1 MSTLIAHI
9 TVVEGGEAA
18 FEALARELHE
28 TSHRDETG
36 LRRYEYWRAAEPRH
50 YYTLIACD
58 DFRAF
63 IAHQTSEHHESASPR
78 LGKVIE
84 SLRLEFVDPVQG
96 ASDLP
101 PTDMQEA
108 LPDADELT
116 LAYTRRFAAKVADW
130 WLPLR

>member
-28 TSHRDETG
+28 SSHRDESG
-36 LRRYEYWRAAEPRH
+36 LRRYEYWRSAQPRQ

-58 DFRAF
+58 DFRSF
-63 IAHQTSEHHESASPR
+63 IAHQTSEHHEAASPR
-78 LGKVIE
+78 LATVIE

-101 PTDMQEA
+101 PTEMQEA
-108 LPDADELT
+108 LPDASELT